1 MSGSGPSDS
10 FELLAE
16 PVRRWIWLQKWR
28 ELHDIQE
35 RAIPVLLRDDTD
47 AILAAP
53 TAVGKTE
60 AAFLPLISA
69 VITKPSRARGF
80 DLLYV
85 SPLRAL
91 INDQFRRLRDL
102 CETVNLPVHA
112 WHGDIASSRK
122 SRALRNPRGVLLITP
137 ESLEAMFVLRG
148 SRVPGLFGGLRGIVI
163 DELHALLGTERGVHT
178 RSLLTRLEIA
188 AGRRVRRVGLSATL
202 GDMGLAACY
211 LRPEQPDAVAVLEST
226 EDSFTL
232 SMQLRGYEV
241 ALPSGSAPS
250 ADADD
255 AGQAASPP
263 QASAERQIAEH
274 MFQKLRGTTNLV
286 FAGSRQ
292 SVELFSDLLRRKSE
306 RERVPNEFF
315 PHHASLSAE
324 HRAFVEERLKRK
336 QQPTT
341 AVCTSTLE
349 LGIDIG
355 DVRCVGQINAP
366 FSVSSLRQ
374 RLGRSGRR
382 KRPAELRMYVL
393 ERSAT
398 EGAHPA
404 DSLRL
409 RLVRS
414 VAMVELLRER
424 WCESP
429 ADQALHLSTLL
440 HQILSVVAEKGGATA
455 SQMYSTLCER
465 GPFKLVDKTLFGQV
479 LRRMGAPDVA
489 LLEQSRD
496 GVLLPG
502 REGERVLEHY
512 SFYAVFETPSE
523 YRVLHAGRTLGTIPE
538 VTFFVVDMTII
549 FSGRRWRIT
558 AIDHRDKVIEVASD
572 LTGRPPTFGGDAGE
586 IADEVVRRM
595 REIFESESVP
605 GYLDAKA
612 AELLREGRGH
622 YRRLGLLH
630 RRVVKL
636 DSNRHLVATW
646 AGTVRNST
654 FALALGWC
662 GFETEVYD
670 GFIGIRPKKGH
681 DVVVS
686 EAIRRLADGLAPTG
700 EALLAETDLPRSEK
714 YHRYLSRDLL
724 MADTIASRLLPST
737 VPEMA
742 REIRKGGFDDA
753 VPTAL
758 GTIPSEGR
766 G

>member
-1 MSGSGPSDS
+1 M
-10 FELLAE
+10 
-16 PVRRWIWLQKWR
+16 
-28 ELHDIQE
+28 
-35 RAIPVLLRDDTD
+35 
-47 AILAAP
+47 
-53 TAVGKTE
+53 
-60 AAFLPLISA
+60 
-69 VITKPSRARGF
+69 
-80 DLLYV
+80 

-102 CETVNLPVHA
+102 CETVELPVHA

-122 SRALRNPRGVLLITP
+122 SRALRNPRGILLITP

-148 SRVPGLFGGLRGIVI
+148 PQIPKLFAGLRGIVI
-163 DELHALLGTERGVHT
+163 DELHALLGTERGIHT
-178 RSLLTRLEIA
+178 RSLLTRLEVA

-202 GDMGLAACY
+202 GDMGLAARY
-211 LRPEQPDAVAVLEST
+211 LRPDEPAAVEVLEST
-226 EDSFTL
+226 EDSFALT
-232 SMQLRGYEV
+232 MQLRGYEV
-241 ALPSGSAPS
+241 PHCPPVRHRL

-255 AGQAASPP
+255 AGQGTASPP

-572 LTGRPPTFGGDAGE
+572 LDRTPSDVRGRRRRRSRMKSCGGCG
-586 IADEVVRRM
+586 RFSNLSRCP
-595 REIFESESVP
+595 R
-605 GYLDAKA
+605 YLDAKA
-612 AELLREGRGH
+612 AELLQRG
-622 YRRLGLLH
+622 
-630 RRVVKL
+630 
-636 DSNRHLVATW
+636 A
-646 AGTVRNST
+646 
-654 FALALGWC
+654 
-662 GFETEVYD
+662 
-670 GFIGIRPKKGH
+670 RPL
-681 DVVVS
+681 S
-686 EAIRRLADGLAPTG
+686 ASGLAPSARRQTG
-700 EALLAETDLPRSEK
+700 
-714 YHRYLSRDLL
+714 
-724 MADTIASRLLPST
+724 
-737 VPEMA
+737 
-742 REIRKGGFDDA
+742 
-753 VPTAL
+753 
-758 GTIPSEGR
+758 
-766 G
+766 